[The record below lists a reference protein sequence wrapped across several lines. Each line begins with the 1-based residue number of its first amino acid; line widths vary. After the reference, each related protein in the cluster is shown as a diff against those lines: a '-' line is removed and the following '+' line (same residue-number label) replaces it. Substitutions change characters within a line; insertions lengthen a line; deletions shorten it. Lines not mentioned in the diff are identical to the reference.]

1 MVLLLTISA
10 IVMSFL
16 MTLAVTPY
24 WIRRARRAGF
34 ISKDKHKPGVRVADI
49 GGLAVVS
56 ATVLAL
62 LYYIGLKVFVYQNN
76 ESEIMLLLVA
86 LSSLLIAALIGLVDD
101 LLGWKVGLRRLHR
114 LLLSFFIALPV
125 MVINAG
131 VSVMSLPFIGR
142 TELGLLYPLLV
153 VPVAVV
159 GSANAFNMIGG
170 YNGLE
175 AGLGCIILTTLG
187 ALSYMAGRPWVALM
201 ALIMA
206 ASLFG
211 FLFYNWYPA
220 RVFPGNTLSYAV
232 GAMIAIT
239 AILGNIEK
247 FALFVFLLF
256 FAQFVLKARGRM
268 QRESFAAVS
277 ARGSL
282 LPPYKRFYA
291 VEHIA
296 VHVLSRFR
304 KDVREQHAVLLLLS
318 VQGLISGL
326 TVLYFLRGSLLAFL
340 P

>member
-1 MVLLLTISA
+1 MLLLTISA